1 MYWWILWKGGRWLS
15 CLKKVLNKKKVLFLV
30 ECEICFTKA
39 CEASKSASLFREN
52 NQRIIRV
59 HVLVSQLA
67 QHRKTHLKFFGQ
79 LRFFWHTSA
88 KRERSSSLICFFPYY
103 RHPRFLSELLLT
115 ELRQLKCK
123 QIRERAGWLFA
134 VLVRQVGLPG
144 SWLCRSQLV
153 T

>member
-15 CLKKVLNKKKVLFLV
+15 CLKKVLNKKKFYSLLNVRFALPKHVKLLRVLLSS
-30 ECEICFTKA
+30 E
-39 CEASKSASLFREN
+39 
-52 NQRIIRV
+52 RIIRV

-115 ELRQLKCK
+115 ELRQFKCK